1 MKMIGKKLKLI
12 GSGNEGARNFFILSK
27 EDSFF
32 SLFPLFLIG
41 CGIKNIG
48 IYEDYQEDKPNI
60 NSFNNKIEN
69 FNNEDYDIDV
79 IYTQDRIILIVR
91 TDISNRDDLLFG
103 IKKMVE
109 L

>member
-1 MKMIGKKLKLI
+1 MEMMDGKLKLV
-12 GSGNEGARNFFILSK
+12 GSGNEGNRNFFILSK

-48 IYEDYQEDKPNI
+48 IYEDYQEDKPDI

-69 FNNEDYDIDV
+69 FKNEEYDIDL
-79 IYTQDRIILIVR
+79 IYTSDKIILIVR
-91 TDISNRDDLLFG
+91 TDISNREKLLFG
-103 IKKMVE
+103 IKKISKF
-109 L
+109 